1 MKAGKLFEILV
12 KHILMNIGF
21 MEVNSDGLYV
31 YDAAPGQMIQGLGEA
46 HNADVLLEP
55 PVQIPFYT
63 MSRILIECK
72 DYTKK
77 VGLNVIRSALGLRED
92 INNFDIVDKNEL
104 TNRRNTRR
112 TNLTYNF
119 TRYHYQVAVAS
130 LSGFTIPAQK
140 FAATHRISLIEFD
153 KMPFWNDFCNYL
165 KNQGGFNDPYGLHLN
180 KDYININEDNT
191 IRCVTDFADNIGKSM
206 ALAITNSGQLL
217 FLYNID
223 KEPIKFGDS
232 YSLYWTNDDKLWQ
245 LKTDNKTY
253 VFQLPQAIAD
263 EWLYNVH
270 SELELRKEAIRCKTQ
285 YLSSMVVYY
294 AENFMPKIKMI
305 SIDKYELDKA
315 YKKLN
320 KEE

>member
-1 MKAGKLFEILV
+1 
-12 KHILMNIGF
+12 MNIGF

-77 VGLNVIRSALGLRED
+77 VGLNTIRSALGLRTD
-92 INNFDIVDKNEL
+92 INNFDIVDCDEL
-104 TNRRNTRR
+104 KNRRNTRR
-112 TNLTYNF
+112 LNLTYNF

-153 KMPFWNDFCNYL
+153 KMPFWKAFCNYL
-165 KNQGGFNDPYGLHLN
+165 RLQGISFRLSGLNLY
-180 KDYININEDNT
+180 KDNNINENT
-191 IRCVTDFADNIGKSM
+191 IIQDITNLADDIGNRM
-206 ALAITNSGQLL
+206 ALAITNSGQFL
-217 FLYNID
+217 FLYKMDN
-223 KEPIKFGDS
+223 EPIKFGDF
-232 YSLYWTNDDKLWQ
+232 YSLYWTNEEKLWQ
-245 LKTDNKTY
+245 LRSDDETY
-253 VFQLPQAIAD
+253 AFQLPQAISD
-263 EWLYNVH
+263 EWLNNVH
-270 SELELRKEAIRCKTQ
+270 NDLELRKEAIRCKYQ

-294 AENFMPKIKMI
+294 INNFMPKIKMI

-320 KEE
+320 KEEQKN

>member
-12 KHILMNIGF
+12 KCILINTGF

-63 MSRILIECK
+63 MSRILVECK
-72 DYTKK
+72 DYKDK

-104 TNRRNTRR
+104 INRRNTRR

-140 FAATHRISLIEFD
+140 FAATHRIALIEFD
-153 KMPFWNDFCNYL
+153 KMPFWNAFCNYL

-180 KDYININEDNT
+180 KDYIDINEDNT
-191 IRCVTDFADNIGKSM
+191 IQCVTDFANNIGKSM

-232 YSLYWTNDDKLWQ
+232 YSLYWTNDNKLWQ
-245 LKTDNKTY
+245 LRTDNKTY

-263 EWLYNVH
+263 EWLYNVN
-270 SELELRKEAIRCKTQ
+270 SELELRKEAIRCKAQ

-294 AENFMPKIKMI
+294 IENSMPKIKMI
-305 SIDKYELDKA
+305 SIEKDKLREA
-315 YKKLN
+315 YRKLKN
-320 KEE
+320 ID

>member
-1 MKAGKLFEILV
+1 MKAGKLFEIFV
-12 KHILMNIGF
+12 KRILMNIGF

-31 YDAAPGQMIQGLGEA
+31 YDAGPGQMIQGLGEA

-63 MSRILIECK
+63 MSRILVECK
-72 DYTKK
+72 DYSDK

-92 INNFDIVDKNEL
+92 VNNFDIVDCNEL
-104 TNRRNTRR
+104 KNRRNTRR
-112 TNLTYNF
+112 INMTYNF

-153 KMPFWNDFCNYL
+153 KMPFWDDFCNCLRNRGVFNGTYGMYL
-165 KNQGGFNDPYGLHLN
+165 DKDNKINDENMLE
-180 KDYININEDNT
+180 K
-191 IRCVTDFADNIGKSM
+191 CVTDFADNIGRNM

-223 KEPIKFGDS
+223 KESIKFGDF
-232 YSLYWTNDDKLWQ
+232 YSLYWTSDEKLWQ
-245 LKTDNKTY
+245 LRTNNNTY
-253 VFQLPQAIAD
+253 VFQLPQVIAD
-263 EWLYNVH
+263 EWIYNTH
-270 SELELRKEAIRCKTQ
+270 SELELRKEAIRCKSQ

-294 AENFMPKIKMI
+294 VENYMPKIKMI
-305 SIDKYELDKA
+305 SIDKHELREAYE
-315 YKKLN
+315 KLN
-320 KEE
+320 NMD

>member
-1 MKAGKLFEILV
+1 MKAGKLFEIFV
-12 KHILMNIGF
+12 KRILMNIGF

-31 YDAAPGQMIQGLGEA
+31 YDGAPGQMIQGLGEV

-63 MSRILIECK
+63 MSRILVECK

-77 VGLNVIRSALGLRED
+77 VGLDVIRSALGLRTD
-92 INNFDIVDKNEL
+92 VNNFDIVDCDEL
-104 TNRRNTRR
+104 KNRRNTRR
-112 TNLTYNF
+112 INMTYNF
-119 TRYHYQVAVAS
+119 TRYYYQVAVAS
-130 LSGFTIPAQK
+130 LSGFTISAQK

-153 KMPFWNDFCNYL
+153 KMPFWDDFCNYL
-165 KNQGGFNDPYGLHLN
+165 IRQGIFNGPYGLYKKEFHN
-180 KDYININEDNT
+180 NIN
-191 IRCVTDFADNIGKSM
+191 DNIIIEYITDLADVIGRHM

-223 KEPIKFGDS
+223 KEPIKFGDF

-245 LKTDNKTY
+245 LKSDNKTY

-263 EWLYNVH
+263 EWLNNAH
-270 SELELRKEAIRCKTQ
+270 SELELRKKAIRCKTQ

-294 AENFMPKIKMI
+294 TECCMPKIKMI
-305 SIDKYELDKA
+305 SIDKYELREV

-320 KEE
+320 NVD

>member
-1 MKAGKLFEILV
+1 MKAGKLFEIFV
-12 KHILMNIGF
+12 KRILMNIGF

-31 YDAAPGQMIQGLGEA
+31 YDGAPGQMIQGLGEA

-63 MSRILIECK
+63 MSRILVECK

-77 VGLNVIRSALGLRED
+77 VGLDEIRSALGLRTD
-92 INNFDIVDKNEL
+92 INNFDIIDYDEL
-104 TNRRNTRR
+104 KNRRSTRR
-112 TNLTYNF
+112 INMTHSF

-153 KMPFWNDFCNYL
+153 KMPFWNYFCNYL
-165 KNQGGFNDPYGLHLN
+165 RSKGIFNGPYGLYQKEFHN
-180 KDYININEDNT
+180 KTNDNILSEN
-191 IRCVTDFADNIGKSM
+191 ITDLADNIGRRM
-206 ALAITNSGQLL
+206 ALAITNSGQFL

-223 KEPIKFGDS
+223 NESIKFGDF
-232 YSLYWTNDDKLWQ
+232 YSLYWTNDEKLWR
-245 LKTDNKTY
+245 LRSDNKTY

-263 EWLYNVH
+263 EWLHNVQ
-270 SELELRKEAIRCKTQ
+270 SDLELRKEAIRCKTQ

-294 AENFMPKIKMI
+294 TEHFMPKIKMI
-305 SIDKYELDKA
+305 SIDKYELNEV
-315 YKKLN
+315 YKNLKN
-320 KEE
+320 ID